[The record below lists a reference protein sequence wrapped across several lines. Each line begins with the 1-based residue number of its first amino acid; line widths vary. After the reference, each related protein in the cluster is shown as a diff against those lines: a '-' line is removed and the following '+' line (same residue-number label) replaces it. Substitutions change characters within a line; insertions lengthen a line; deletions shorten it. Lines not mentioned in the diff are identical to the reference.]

1 MNPDLNMRLEVRSFR
16 KTPFHR
22 LLKLKPQHF
31 VADAWKQLEYL
42 RRYLADP
49 ELNCRSLIIEHRYI
63 DRDYIEDY
71 SIFYSRSLYPF
82 NNYCRRLHFFS
93 LTEREL
99 TAELRRLVKVG
110 QNESEEAYRNACLEF
125 SRRAYLGFSVIK
137 PLDGCPVGRT
147 VLRCFGPTAS
157 NRKIRGFNSTR
168 NYRVHVAG
176 IELTVRGLAFQQ
188 QDVGVS
194 ACATTAL
201 WTSLHKARDMERM
214 GAPTPAQITLL
225 ASRHTLPFGRS
236 MPSEGLSIDQMCQAI
251 QAVGVAPNLIRA
263 EDFDTARSY
272 LYSAAQSGFAPVL
285 VLWKQLRTLQLYHAV
300 TVAGVK
306 LEQTHVPTPLPEHSS
321 IDDKAGDL
329 IALFVHDDRHGP
341 YLRADLQRETN
352 KLELNIDMRHGYS
365 DEDETW
371 LLTHILVPMHAK
383 IRLSFGVLRELAISV
398 AKDVE
403 ALKKIYFELRDPEIA
418 KEHSVLFETLILR
431 AHIYSEQF
439 LLGKRNSKIERLS
452 NGIAM
457 SRYVG
462 VIRFSGTYFGSFDLL
477 IDTTSTPK
485 NIHCLGLL
493 STGKTTTFTRLLG
506 EILAGHYDCPL
517 IL

>member
-1 MNPDLNMRLEVRSFR
+1 MNQDLNLRVEVRSFDR
-16 KTPFHR
+16 TSFHK
-22 LLKLKPQHF
+22 LLKLKTQHF
-31 VADAWKQLEYL
+31 VVDAWKQLEYL
-42 RRYLADP
+42 RRYLSDP
-49 ELNCRSLIIEHRYI
+49 ELACKSLIIEHHYI

-82 NNYCRRLHFFS
+82 DNYCRRLHFFS
-93 LTEREL
+93 LTEGQLRKEL
-99 TAELRRLVKVG
+99 HRLVRVG
-110 QNESEEAYRNACLEF
+110 QNQSEEVYREACLQF
-125 SRRAYLGFSVIK
+125 SNQAYLGFSVIK

-147 VLRCFGPTAS
+147 VLKCFGEHAGKQKK
-157 NRKIRGFNSTR
+157 RQFQSTR

-176 IELTVRGLAFQQ
+176 VELTVRGLAFQQ

-225 ASRHTLPFGRS
+225 ASRHALPFGRS

-272 LYSAAQSGFAPVL
+272 LYSAARSGFAPIL

-300 TVAGVK
+300 TVAGIKVEK
-306 LEQTHVPTPLPEHSS
+306 THVPTPLPEHSS
-321 IDDKAGDL
+321 IDDESGDL
-329 IALFVHDDRHGP
+329 VSLFVHDDRHGP

-352 KLELNIDMRHGYS
+352 KLELKIDMRHGNT

-383 IRLSFGVLRELAISV
+383 IRLSFGVLRDLAISV

-403 ALKKIYFELRDPEIA
+403 ALKKSYFDNVDPQLV
-418 KEHSVLFETLILR
+418 KEPSVLFGTLINR
-431 AHIYSEQF
+431 AHLYTEKF
-439 LLGKRNSKIERLS
+439 FLGKKGAKVERLS
-452 NGIAM
+452 NDIVM

-462 VIRFSGTYFGSFDLL
+462 VIRFSASYFGSFDLL

-485 NIHCLGLL
+485 NIHCLGLI
-493 STGKTTTFTRLLG
+493 STGKATRFTKVLG